1 MNKIIYSLM
10 FVFLLLNSNSY
21 SQEDEEK
28 INSLSH
34 CISFGWSNPI
44 SLIRSISDPIQ
55 EKIGFLIDYQ
65 VNNNKENFYRIHL
78 KFSPFYSQSTFT
90 LYNTLMS
97 FHKGKMIIEQDHFNL
112 GHGFGPYFKCNIY
125 RAQQVSGT
133 QVFWSSDYY
142 GFGAE
147 YFMFLD
153 YKIKENLYFNFLLN
167 INLGIHQYYD
177 ATIINGINSQEYWGL
192 KMANQQLIS
201 LSLKKLL

>member
-34 CISFGWSNPI
+34 SISFGWSNPI

-65 VNNNKENFYRIHL
+65 INNNENNFYRIHL
-78 KFSPFYSQSTFT
+78 KFSPFYSKSTFT
-90 LYNTLMS
+90 FNNFLMS